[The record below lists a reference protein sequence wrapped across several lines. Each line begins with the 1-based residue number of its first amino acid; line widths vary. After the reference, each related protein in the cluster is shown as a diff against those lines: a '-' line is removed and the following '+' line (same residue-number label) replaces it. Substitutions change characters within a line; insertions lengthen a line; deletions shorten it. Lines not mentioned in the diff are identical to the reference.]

1 MSKYE
6 LRRRWRLERWIS
18 IVRLV
23 AVPWAVLE
31 VTLFTSSYP
40 SGWYEA
46 AAFATTAFL
55 AIGAGLFFWLD
66 RRVVQSRF
74 QPAICLAGLVFD
86 TAVIW
91 AYALIYTFEP
101 GTPIRQLLFFPVIE
115 AALRFGLVGGLVM
128 PLVQIPVLV
137 ASEWWRSDRFGP
149 PGFSLDH
156 ITFPLWLQIV
166 MGAIIGWLAGSLG
179 REMVLAERRAS
190 EAESLRDEL
199 GRRVDLLDAANR
211 CARALGSSLEMEEA
225 FAAFIRELR
234 GLVPFD
240 RTAIVLADEDA
251 ARVIAAAGA
260 GAETVFPPG
269 SRRPVAGSLLD
280 EVRRTGHTIYR
291 KDMSDRRYAG
301 EKEFTDLGLR
311 SRLAAPLVV
320 GAKTVGMVSL
330 VRAEPDAFSEDEVE
344 LVSLLGRFLGSTV
357 QNIRAYEAE
366 RTTVEELHRLSALRA
381 DFVSMVSHE
390 LRSPMAAVI
399 GSAKTLHQRWR
410 ELTPEQR
417 ESFLGL
423 IEHET
428 NRLAELVGDVLD
440 TSRIESGS
448 FSYSF
453 ADVDVGEIIHE
464 SAAAAEMGQD
474 EVRISANVHG
484 PLPSVRGDRERLR
497 QVITNLIDN
506 AVKYSPA
513 GSEVVVDAV
522 ADNGRISVEV
532 RDQGPGIA
540 REHQLLIFEKFGRVT
555 GEHAKPGTGLGL
567 FIARSIALDHGGTL
581 EVHSAPAEGAT
592 FALVLPVGTPV
603 S

>member
-6 LRRRWRLERWIS
+6 LHRRWQLERWIS
-18 IVRLV
+18 VVRLV
-23 AVPWAVLE
+23 AVPGAVLE
-31 VTLFTSSYP
+31 VTLFTTSYP

-46 AAFATTAFL
+46 AALATTAFL
-55 AIGAGLFFWLD
+55 AVGAALFFWLD
-66 RRVVQSRF
+66 RRVVPSRF
-74 QPAICLAGLVFD
+74 QPVICLAGLAFD

-101 GTPIRQLLFFPVIE
+101 GTPIRQLLFFPVVE

-128 PLVQIPVLV
+128 PLAQAPVLV
-137 ASEWWRSDRFGP
+137 ASEWWRSDRFGLP
-149 PGFSLDH
+149 EFTLDH
-156 ITFPLWLQIV
+156 ITFPLGVQIV
-166 MGAIIGWLAGSLG
+166 LGAIVGWLVKRLG
-179 REMVLAERRAS
+179 HETEVAEARVS
-190 EAESLRDEL
+190 EAEVLRDQL

-211 CARALGSSLEMEEA
+211 CARALGSSLEIEEA

-240 RTAIVLADEDA
+240 RTAIVLADEGA
-251 ARVIAAAGA
+251 ARVIATAGA

-280 EVRRTGHTIYR
+280 EIRRTGQTVYR
-291 KDMSDRRYAG
+291 RDMVDKNYA
-301 EKEFTDLGLR
+301 EEEEFTELGLR

-320 GAKTVGMVSL
+320 GARTVGMVSL
-330 VRAEPDAFSEDEVE
+330 VRVEPDAFSDDEIE
-344 LVSLLGRFLGSTV
+344 LVSLLGRFLGSAV

-366 RTTVEELHRLSALRA
+366 RATVEELRRLSALRA

-390 LRSPMAAVI
+390 LRSPMAAII

-448 FSYSF
+448 FSYTF
-453 ADVDVGEIIHE
+453 DDVDVAELVQE
-464 SAAAAEMGQD
+464 SAAAAESGQD
-474 EVRISANVHG
+474 EVRINAKVQR
-484 PLPSVRGDRERLR
+484 PLPPVRGDRERLR

-513 GSEVVVDAV
+513 GSEVDVDAF

-532 RDQGPGIA
+532 RDRGPGVA
-540 REHQLLIFEKFGRVT
+540 REHQLLIFEKFGRVS

-567 FIARSIALDHGGTL
+567 FIARSIAQAHGGTL
-581 EVHSAPAEGAT
+581 EVQSAPSEGAT
-592 FALVLPVGTPV
+592 FALVLPVEPSG
-603 S
+603 